1 MLSERK
7 QEIVKLIHNNKL
19 DIEVIAENLGV
30 SSRTIRRDL
39 INIIETLDDMG
50 YTVTKEKTVYMV
62 NDENLTLFKEL
73 NESTTNNLN
82 TEEKILVVLS
92 AVAVGKSEVN
102 IEQIANDLYVTPSS
116 IKTLIT
122 KFLEDYSIIN
132 RTSGLNLELELS
144 NDKRRDFIIAMIRN
158 YMLTTDINSIILK
171 AAIDIP
177 EVRNYHV
184 LESYIDI
191 NLFNKLLIE
200 VEDIFNES
208 NKYITDFQLIM
219 IVMSI
224 CISSKQQYNNKLND
238 VETNIVSNQIIENLI
253 AISEITTSSEI
264 IYLKDKLDNI
274 ITEFEYEKVDLTLI
288 SEISS
293 AIGEVENK
301 LGIEFNDKKK
311 LEYQICTHNARTIN
325 EANDVHLSDNI
336 SLSNFI
342 KENIYLYEIIKS
354 VDRLRADDES
364 NLQYLLIYFV
374 MALEETLS
382 SKKWQMYVI
391 CFGGM
396 GTSLMIKKQLEK
408 EYPNSIIENISYA
421 RALASITDNADLVVS
436 NYKLPNNLQNLVV
449 GHVVTKENIK
459 EINSI
464 LLSQSSRAHS
474 IRPQEKIMYN
484 VGYKTNE
491 SNCDIATH
499 HILDYYQSSSLLND
513 SDYVYQKLKK
523 REAIGVGIPDS
534 KIAFFHTRSS
544 SINSLIIA
552 TYDVDPF
559 ATRGFDGLEM
569 ECSKVLLVLVPV
581 DISEGLLEKVNILSY
596 SLISDPDL
604 LQAIIN
610 DDLRKIKQVINK

>member
-39 INIIETLDDMG
+39 INIIETLADMG

-102 IEQIANDLYVTPSS
+102 LEQIANDLYVTPSS

-122 KFLEDYSIIN
+122 KFLEDYSIVH

-144 NDKRRDFIIAMIRN
+144 SDKRRDFIIAMIRN

-177 EVRNYHV
+177 EVRNYQV

-224 CISSKQQYNNKLND
+224 CISSKQQYNNKLDD

-274 ITEFEYEKVDLTLI
+274 ITELEYEKVDLTLI

-325 EANDVHLSDNI
+325 KASDVHLSDNI

-484 VGYKTNE
+484 VGYKTKD
-491 SNCDIATH
+491 SNSDIATH

-534 KIAFFHTRSS
+534 SIAFFHTRSS

-552 TYDVDPF
+552 TYDVEPF
-559 ATRGFDGLEM
+559 TTRGFDGLEM

-581 DISEGLLEKVNILSY
+581 DISESLLEKVNILSY
-596 SLISDPDL
+596 SLISDPEL

-610 DDLRKIKQVINK
+610 DDLSKIKHVINA

>member
-7 QEIVKLIHNNKL
+7 QEIVKLIHNNRL

-39 INIIETLDDMG
+39 INIVETLEDMG
-50 YTVTKEKTVYMV
+50 YTVIKVKTVYMV
-62 NDENLTLFKEL
+62 KDENLTLFKEL
-73 NESTTNNLN
+73 NESTANNLN
-82 TEEKILVVLS
+82 TEEKILVVLAS
-92 AVAVGKSEVN
+92 LANGDEVIN
-102 IEQIANDLYVTPSS
+102 LEQIANDLFVTASS

-122 KFLEDYSIIN
+122 KFLEEYSIVHK
-132 RTSGLNLELELS
+132 TSGFNLEIELS

-177 EVRNYHV
+177 EVRNHHV
-184 LESYIDI
+184 LEDYIDLK
-191 NLFNKLLIE
+191 LFNKLLTE
-200 VEDIFNES
+200 VEDVFNDS

-224 CISSKQQYNNKLND
+224 CISEKQQYNNKLD
-238 VETNIVSNQIIENLI
+238 LTETNTVSNQIIEDLI
-253 AISEITTSSEI
+253 AISTITANSEI
-264 IYLKDKLDNI
+264 IYLKAKLDNI
-274 ITEFEYEKVDLTLI
+274 ITELEYEKVDLTLI

-293 AIGEVENK
+293 AITEVENK
-301 LGIEFNDKKK
+301 LGIEFGDKKK
-311 LEYQICTHNARTIN
+311 LEYQICTHNARTTN

-342 KENIYLYEIIKS
+342 KENIYLYEVIRS
-354 VDRLRADDES
+354 VDGLRGDDEN

-374 MALEETLS
+374 MALEETLA

-421 RALASITDNADLVVS
+421 RALASVTDNADLVVS

-449 GHVVTKENIK
+449 GHVVTRENIK
-459 EINSI
+459 EVNSI
-464 LLSQSSRAHS
+464 LLSKSSRVHS
-474 IRPQEKIMYN
+474 IKPQEKIIYN
-484 VGYKTNE
+484 VGYKTKE
-491 SNCDIATH
+491 SDSDIVTH
-499 HILDYYQSSSLLND
+499 QILDYYQSSSLLND

-534 KIAFFHTRSS
+534 PIAFFHTRSS
-544 SINSLIIA
+544 SVNSLIIA
-552 TYDVDPF
+552 TYDVKPF
-559 ATRGFDGLEM
+559 VTRGFDGTEM

-581 DISEGLLEKVNILSY
+581 DISESLLEKVNILSY
-596 SLISDPDL
+596 SLISDPKL
-604 LQAIIN
+604 LEAIIEDN
-610 DDLRKIKQVINK
+610 LDVIKQVINK